1 MTKNQK
7 EELERQLRW
16 QKAKKK
22 IILGAVVGAIV
33 VFGLIGSILYKVY
46 AGQGTVGG
54 MLKIYYE
61 TMYSNNGKSFDD
73 LCNCLAPE
81 IRGDYYMNVTNGGA
95 NFSQLNK
102 WRTEAMVEVGENVQ
116 VKVEVLDKEPAT
128 VGALGALQEEKI
140 PNAEE
145 LVGVEFQVTVTGDNG
160 YIKMKGYAACVR
172 EGDDWYLSTETVELG
187 IVERNIEE

>member
-1 MTKNQK
+1 MKEKQTKK
-7 EELERQLRW
+7 TEASIWET
-16 QKAKKK
+16 KKK
-22 IILGAVVGAIV
+22 QMILCLVIGVLVVAGAI
-33 VFGLIGSILYKVY
+33 GGILYKVY

-81 IRGDYYMNVTNGGA
+81 IRGNYYMNTTNGGA

-102 WRTEAMVEVGENVQ
+102 WRVEAIAEVGDH
-116 VKVEVLDKEPAT
+116 VKVDVKVLEKTPAT
-128 VGALGALQEEKI
+128 PGSLGALQQEI

-145 LVGVEFQVTVTGDNG
+145 LVGVEFQVTLTGDNG
-160 YIKMKGYAACVR
+160 YIKMKGYVACVR

-187 IVERNIEE
+187 IVERNVEE